1 MAWVNGAKHRPGE
14 ELLYSSQSRQEY
26 GCEPENTNG
35 AGSTGHCRCAFLRQ
49 LTSGPE
55 SQLIA
60 EPLVSDLL
68 HQNDKKLI
76 FDLTGVEQ
84 IDSTGANII
93 VQCFLAARQAAA
105 ELRVAGASGK
115 VARVFKITRLDAVI
129 PSYPTVA
136 AACEGFTVTPNTS
149 E

>member
-1 MAWVNGAKHRPGE
+1 VSLQVNTTRV
-14 ELLYSSQSRQEY
+14 
-26 GCEPENTNG
+26 EPDIVVVHFS
-35 AGSTGHCRCAFLRQ
+35 GS

-93 VQCFLAARQAAA
+93 VQCFLAARAASGG
-105 ELRVAGASGK
+105 LRLAGASAK
-115 VARVFKITRLDAVI
+115 VARVFRITRLDAVI

-136 AACEGFTVTPNTS
+136 AACEGFTVPPKTS